1 MTGLKFTTDWQDGE
15 GLRGAELAATFASLR
30 IDVQGQTLTQV
41 LDHRA
46 RTVRDHIFVP
56 LYPIAEWL
64 ASNWWFL
71 VHEHENRVKRE
82 GSAFRHRHSLSTSTD
97 GYALPNLTIVAS
109 GGRTSLTWGDQE
121 PGSAAVR
128 FLDRGSAT
136 VERDQFMQG
145 CAEFIDRVIRRL
157 ISHDIS
163 STFLQDEWDAI
174 QNADEDER
182 AFCEMS
188 AGLGWDPYDL
198 DDSTRR
204 QVVELADRLG
214 ELRSEA
220 VAVFDP
226 AAPSQDCSALLAA
239 VEAAKPNELPLPRLD
254 PVALSMEFQDRHPW
268 DVGYELARR
277 ARLEFELDGQ
287 PISSTESL
295 AHALGQELET
305 LRRATEPLELL
316 RPLELVDGVVTRG
329 ASGTVALGL
338 RERGEASMRFLLCR
352 ALGEAIYYP
361 GDALLTK
368 GTTARQR
375 LNRAFAAEFLA
386 PSSSLAERIQHSTV
400 DGEQVDDLAEEF
412 GVSTRVVQHQLENH
426 RIAEFAQ
433 N

>member
-30 IDVQGQTLTQV
+30 IDVLGQPLTQV

-71 VHEHENRVKRE
+71 AHEHENRVKRE

-121 PGSAAVR
+121 PGWAAVR
-128 FLDRGSAT
+128 FLGRGSAT

-174 QNADEDER
+174 QNADADER

-188 AGLGWDPYDL
+188 AGLGWDPFDL
-198 DDSTRR
+198 DDSMRR

-214 ELRSEA
+214 ELRNEA

-226 AAPSQDCSALLAA
+226 VAPSKDCSALLAA

-254 PVALSMEFQDRHPW
+254 PVALGMEFQHRHPW

-277 ARLEFELDGQ
+277 ARREFGLDGQ
-287 PISSTESL
+287 PIASTESL
-295 AHALGQELET
+295 AHALGQDLET

-316 RPLELVDGVVTRG
+316 SPLELVDGVVTRG
-329 ASGTVALGL
+329 PSGAVALGL
-338 RERGEASMRFLLCR
+338 RARGEAGMRFLLCR
-352 ALGEAIYYP
+352 ALGEAIYHR

-386 PSSSLAERIQHSTV
+386 PSSSLAERIPHPTV

-433 N
+433 T

>member
-1 MTGLKFTTDWQDGE
+1 MTGLEFTTDWQDGE

-30 IDVQGQTLTQV
+30 IDVQGQPLTQV
-41 LDHRA
+41 LDRRA

-82 GSAFRHRHSLSTSTD
+82 DTAFRHRHSLGTGTD
-97 GYALPNLTIVAS
+97 GYAVPNLTIVAS
-109 GGRTSLTWGDQE
+109 GGRTSLTWGDQS
-121 PGSAAVR
+121 PGWTAVR

-145 CAEFIDRVIRRL
+145 CNEFIDRVIRRL

-198 DDSTRR
+198 DDSMRG
-204 QVVELADRLG
+204 QVVELAERLG
-214 ELRSEA
+214 ELGTEA
-220 VAVFDP
+220 VAVIDSVE
-226 AAPSQDCSALLAA
+226 PSKDCSALLAA
-239 VEAAKPNELPLPRLD
+239 IEAAKPNELRLPRFKQRG
-254 PVALSMEFQDRHPW
+254 MEFRERPPW
-268 DVGYELARR
+268 DVGYELARS
-277 ARLEFELDGQ
+277 ARSEFGLDGK
-287 PISSTESL
+287 PIASTESL
-295 AHALGQELET
+295 AQALGQDSRT
-305 LRRATEPLELL
+305 LKRATKPLEQLS
-316 RPLELVDGVVTRG
+316 PLELVDGVVTRG
-329 ASGTVALGL
+329 ASGNVALGL
-338 RERGEASMRFLLCR
+338 RERGDAGRRFLLCR
-352 ALGEAIYYP
+352 ALGEVFYSQ

-368 GTTARQR
+368 GATARQR

-386 PSSSLAERIQHSTV
+386 PSASLAKRIVHPTV

-412 GVSTRVVQHQLENH
+412 GVSTRVIQHQLENH
-426 RIAEFAQ
+426 QIAEFAH

>member
-121 PGSAAVR
+121 PGWAAVR

-204 QVVELADRLG
+204 QVVELAYRLG
-214 ELRSEA
+214 
-220 VAVFDP
+220 V
-226 AAPSQDCSALLAA
+226 
-239 VEAAKPNELPLPRLD
+239 
-254 PVALSMEFQDRHPW
+254 
-268 DVGYELARR
+268 
-277 ARLEFELDGQ
+277 
-287 PISSTESL
+287 
-295 AHALGQELET
+295 
-305 LRRATEPLELL
+305 
-316 RPLELVDGVVTRG
+316 
-329 ASGTVALGL
+329 
-338 RERGEASMRFLLCR
+338 
-352 ALGEAIYYP
+352 
-361 GDALLTK
+361 
-368 GTTARQR
+368 
-375 LNRAFAAEFLA
+375 
-386 PSSSLAERIQHSTV
+386 
-400 DGEQVDDLAEEF
+400 
-412 GVSTRVVQHQLENH
+412 
-426 RIAEFAQ
+426 
-433 N
+433 

>member
-1 MTGLKFTTDWQDGE
+1 MTGLRFTTDWQDGE
-15 GLRGAELAATFASLR
+15 GLPGPELAATYASLR
-30 IDVQGQTLTQV
+30 IDVQGRLLTQV

-46 RTVRDHIFVP
+46 QTVRDHIFVP

-82 GSAFRHRHSLSTSTD
+82 DLAFRHRHSLGTSTD

-109 GGRTSLTWGDQE
+109 GGRTSLTWGDHR
-121 PGSAAVR
+121 PGWTAIQ

-145 CAEFIDRVIRRL
+145 CTEFIDRVIRRL

-174 QNADEDER
+174 QNADEGEQ

-198 DDSTRR
+198 DDCTRR
-204 QVVELADRLG
+204 QVVDLAERLG

-220 VAVFDP
+220 VAVIDSGE
-226 AAPSQDCSALLAA
+226 PSRDCSALLAA
-239 VEAAKPNELPLPRLD
+239 IEAAKPNELPLPRLKA
-254 PVALSMEFQDRHPW
+254 VVQRMEFPQRPPW

-277 ARLEFELDGQ
+277 ARSEFGLDGQ
-287 PISSTESL
+287 PIASTESL
-295 AHALGQELET
+295 AEALGQDFGA
-305 LRRATEPLELL
+305 LRRATKPLELL
-316 RPLELVDGVVTRG
+316 SSLELVDGVVTQG
-329 ASGTVALGL
+329 ASGAVALGL
-338 RERGEASMRFLLCR
+338 RERGEAGMRFLLCR
-352 ALGEAIYYP
+352 ALSEVIYSR
-361 GDALLTK
+361 GDALLTR
-368 GTTARQR
+368 GATARQK

-386 PSSSLAERIQHSTV
+386 PSQSLAKRIVHSTV

-412 GVSTRVVQHQLENH
+412 GVSTWVIQHQLENH
-426 RIAEFAQ
+426 RIAELAH

>member
-1 MTGLKFTTDWQDGE
+1 MTGLTFTTDWQDGE

-30 IDVQGQTLTQV
+30 IDVQGQPLTQV
-41 LDHRA
+41 LDRRA

-82 GSAFRHRHSLSTSTD
+82 DSAFRHRHSLGTSTD

-109 GGRTSLTWGDQE
+109 GGRTSLTWGDQS
-121 PGSAAVR
+121 PGWTAVR

-145 CAEFIDRVIRRL
+145 CTEFIDRVIRRL

-174 QNADEDER
+174 QNADEDEH

-198 DDSTRR
+198 DDSMRT
-204 QVVELADRLG
+204 QVVDLAERLG
-214 ELRSEA
+214 ELGTEA
-220 VAVFDP
+220 VAVIDSVE
-226 AAPSQDCSALLAA
+226 PSKDCSALLAA
-239 VEAAKPNELPLPRLD
+239 IEAAKPNELRLPRFK
-254 PVALSMEFQDRHPW
+254 PRGMEFRERPPW
-268 DVGYELARR
+268 DVGYELARS
-277 ARLEFELDGQ
+277 ARSEFGLDGK
-287 PISSTESL
+287 PIASTESL
-295 AHALGQELET
+295 AHALGQDSRT
-305 LRRATEPLELL
+305 LKRATKPLEQLS
-316 RPLELVDGVVTRG
+316 PLELVDGVVTRG
-329 ASGTVALGL
+329 ASGNVALGL
-338 RERGEASMRFLLCR
+338 RERGDAGMRFLLCR
-352 ALGEAIYYP
+352 ALGEVFYSQ

-368 GTTARQR
+368 GATARQR

-386 PSSSLAERIQHSTV
+386 PSASLAKRIVYPTV

-412 GVSTRVVQHQLENH
+412 GVSTRVIQHQLENH
-426 RIAEFAQ
+426 QIAEFAH